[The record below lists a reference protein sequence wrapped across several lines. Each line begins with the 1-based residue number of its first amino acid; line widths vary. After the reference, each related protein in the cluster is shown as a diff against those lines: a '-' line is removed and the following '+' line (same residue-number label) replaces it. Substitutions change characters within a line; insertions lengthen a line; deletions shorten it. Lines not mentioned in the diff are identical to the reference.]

1 MAKKFN
7 VTGLCLPEYHYM
19 VDISDKIEEIKTYI
33 EAGEYFTI
41 NRARQYGKTTT
52 LEALKDRLEEEFVV
66 FSLSFEGLT
75 SETFAD
81 ENTFC
86 VRFFGLLYDTIEFEE
101 VQKLSH
107 VIKEELYRLSTDE
120 SGKMNF
126 RIMTSMIVKICRESP
141 KPVVLMIDEVDQAS
155 NNEIFASFLGQLRDL
170 YLKRNK
176 RQTFRSVILAGV
188 RDIKNLKIKI
198 RSEKEHEKNSP
209 WNIAADFDVDMSLS
223 DTGIAGMLNDYE
235 QDYHTGMDI
244 KGIASLI
251 YDYTSGY
258 PFLVSRICKLIDE
271 KIAGS
276 EIFPD
281 KKDAWTKEGFLASIR
296 LLVAE
301 KNTLFESLTGKLQDY
316 PELDEMIFEIL
327 FSGKSVPFR
336 PLNPVIDMAH
346 MFGFIKNK
354 DGDVAIA
361 NRIFETVLYNLY
373 LSKEEIRKNDI
384 YSASA
389 RDRNQFIIGGH
400 LNMRLVLEKF
410 VEHFSDLYAGSEERF
425 IEESGRKLFLL
436 YLQPIINGT
445 GNYYIESRT
454 RNMGRT
460 DLIVDYHGEQHIIE
474 MKIWRGQEYNQRGEA
489 QIAGYLEDYHIE
501 SGYMLSF
508 NFNKNKQIGV
518 KEIVVGSKLIIEAV
532 V

>member
-19 VDISDKIEEIKTYI
+19 VDISDKVEEIKDHI

-52 LEALKDRLEEEFVV
+52 LEALKERLQNEYIV

-75 SETFAD
+75 SETFVD

-86 VRFFGLLYDTIEFEE
+86 VRFFGLLYDTIEFGEAE
-101 VQKLSH
+101 GIPGG
-107 VIKEELYRLSTDE
+107 IKDELFRFSKDE
-120 SGKMNF
+120 SGKINF
-126 RIMTSMIVKICRESP
+126 RVMTSTIVKICRELP
-141 KPVVLMIDEVDQAS
+141 RPVVLIIDEVDQAS
-155 NNEIFASFLGQLRDL
+155 SNEIFAAFLGQLRDL

-176 RQTFRSVILAGV
+176 RQTFHSVILAGV
-188 RDIKNLKIKI
+188 RDIKNLKVKI
-198 RSEKEHEKNSP
+198 RSEKDHEKNSP
-209 WNIAADFDVDMSLS
+209 WNIAADLDVEMSLS
-223 DTGIAGMLNDYE
+223 ENGIAGMLENYE
-235 QDYHTGMDI
+235 QDHHIGMDTD
-244 KGIASLI
+244 GLAGLI

-271 KIAGS
+271 KVAGS
-276 EIFPD
+276 EMFPA
-281 KKDAWTKEGFLASIR
+281 KGDAWTKEGFLSAIR
-296 LLVAE
+296 ILLAE

-336 PLNPVIDMAH
+336 PLNPMIGMAS
-346 MFGFIKNK
+346 MFGFIKNQN
-354 DGDVAIA
+354 GNVEIA

-373 LSKEEIRKNDI
+373 LSIEEIRKNDI

-389 RDRNQFIIGGH
+389 REKNQFVIGGH

-410 VEHFSDLYAGSEERF
+410 VEHFSDLYAGSEEKF

-454 RNMGRT
+454 RSMGRT
-460 DLIVDYHGEQHIIE
+460 DIIVDYHGEQHIIE
-474 MKIWRGQEYNQRGEA
+474 MKIWRGQEYNQRGES
-489 QIAGYLEDYHIE
+489 QIVGYLEDYHMK

-518 KEIVVGSKLIIEAV
+518 KEIVVGSKLVIEAV

>member
-19 VDISDKIEEIKTYI
+19 VDISDKVEKIKTYI

-41 NRARQYGKTTT
+41 NRARQYGKTTI
-52 LEALKDRLEEEFVV
+52 LEALKSSLEENVV

-86 VRFFGLLYDTIEFEE
+86 VRFFGLLYDTIEFGE
-101 VQKLSH
+101 VEDIPSG
-107 VIKEELYRLSTDE
+107 IKEELFRFSTDE
-120 SGKMNF
+120 SGKINF
-126 RIMTSMIVKICRESP
+126 RVLTNMIVKICKESP
-141 KPVVLMIDEVDQAS
+141 RPVVLMIDEVDQAS
-155 NNEIFASFLGQLRDL
+155 NNEIFAAFLGQIRDL

-198 RSEKEHEKNSP
+198 RSEKDHEKNSP

-223 DTGIAGMLNDYE
+223 EKGIGGMLRDYE
-235 QDYHTGMDI
+235 YDHHTGMDI
-244 KGIASLI
+244 DEIAGLI

-271 KIAGS
+271 KVAGN
-276 EIFPD
+276 EMFPA
-281 KKDAWTKEGFLASIR
+281 KRDAWTREGFLSAIR
-296 LLVAE
+296 ILLAE

-336 PLNPVIDMAH
+336 PLNPMIGMAS
-346 MFGFIKNK
+346 MFGFIKNQN
-354 DGDVAIA
+354 GNVGIA
-361 NRIFETVLYNLY
+361 NRVFETVLYNLY
-373 LSKEEIRKNDI
+373 LSIEEIQKNEI

-389 RDRNQFIIGGH
+389 REKNQFIISGH

-410 VEHFSDLYAGSEERF
+410 IEHFSDLYAGSEEKF

-454 RNMGRT
+454 RSMGRT
-460 DLIVDYHGEQHIIE
+460 DIIVDYHGEQHIIE
-474 MKIWRGQEYNQRGEA
+474 MKIWRGQEYNRRGES
-489 QIAGYLEDYHIE
+489 QLVGYLEDYHIE

-518 KEIVVGSKLIIEAV
+518 KEIVIGSKLIIEAV

>member
-75 SETFAD
+75 SETFVD

-86 VRFFGLLYDTIEFEE
+86 VSFFGLLYDTIEFGE
-101 VQKLSH
+101 VKNFSYD
-107 VIKEELYRLSTDE
+107 IKEELFRLNMDE
-120 SGKMNF
+120 SEKMNF
-126 RIMTSMIVKICRESP
+126 RILKNMIIKICRESI
-141 KPVVLMIDEVDQAS
+141 KPVVLMIDEIDQAS
-155 NNEIFASFLGQLRDL
+155 NNEIFVAFLGQLRDL
-170 YLKRNK
+170 YLKRSK
-176 RQTFRSVILAGV
+176 RPTFRSVILAGV

-223 DTGIAGMLNDYE
+223 DTGIAGMLKDYE

-244 KGIASLI
+244 KGIAGMI

-271 KIAGS
+271 KIFGS
-276 EIFPD
+276 EMFPD
-281 KKDAWTKEGFLASIR
+281 KKDAWTKDGFLCAIR

-346 MFGFIKNK
+346 MFGFIKNR

-373 LSKEEIRKNDI
+373 LSEEEIRKNDI

-389 RDRNQFIIGGH
+389 RDKNQFIIGGH

-410 VEHFSDLYAGSEERF
+410 VEHFCDLYAGSEEKF

-460 DLIVDYHGEQHIIE
+460 DIIVDYHGEQHIIE